1 MNDVGTRAPPVTS
14 LPTQMDEGACYA
26 SIYRPGL
33 SRSAPASVGRA
44 ANLLPSADFDSGVY
58 VPINDRVLAST
69 QGTRVV
75 ANGNA
80 AFSFAPASL
89 TGTINDDETWPSCRC
104 LR

>member
-1 MNDVGTRAPPVTS
+1 MQAFTAQDSRDLPPPVWAAPP
-14 LPTQMDEGACYA
+14 
-26 SIYRPGL
+26 
-33 SRSAPASVGRA
+33 
-44 ANLLPSADFDSGVY
+44 NLLPSADFDSGVY

-89 TGTINDDETWPSCRC
+89 TGTSNDDETWPSCRC